1 MRVYFHLRAS
11 KRLRGSRRTIRDVKG
26 VDVSHLED
34 ARIETMRAVVDLL
47 QEDAASAA
55 RWSGWSLQ
63 IADESKQVLFCLD
76 LDGLTSRGRGSTL
89 SLLPRT

>member
-1 MRVYFHLRAS
+1 
-11 KRLRGSRRTIRDVKG
+11 
-26 VDVSHLED
+26 
-34 ARIETMRAVVDLL
+34 MRAIVDLL

-63 IADESKQVLFCLD
+63 VADKSKQVLFSLD